1 MASDPFLNNTA
12 KRLQRGMPARLS
24 VTRKIRLPD
33 AVKTTLYARS
43 PDLGPRVLFFSGGSA
58 LRDLSR
64 ELIRYTHNSI
74 HIITPF
80 DSGGSS
86 AKLRQ
91 AFNMPAI
98 GDVRNRLMALADQT
112 IHGFPDIYNLFA
124 YRFAKGRPQQDLQT
138 ELGAM
143 VDGRHELIK
152 GIPDPMR
159 KIIRHHLRMFR
170 KEMPEG
176 FDLKGA
182 SIGNLVLTSGYLE
195 NERHLDPV
203 IYIFSHL
210 VRVRGVVRPATNGDF
225 HLVTHLENGKI
236 IVGQHNMTG
245 KEVPPLNS
253 PIAQLYISKDT
264 HSPKPLEHPIRNK
277 MRELIAKADLICYP
291 MGSFYTSV
299 IANLLLKG
307 MGDAIADNA
316 CPKIFVPSTGV
327 DPETRGMSLKEQVK
341 TLLHYIEKSAGRSLK
356 AEQVLHYVLMDT
368 RTAHYQGDLNHK
380 EMNRL
385 GIRIIDCP
393 LVSRKSVP
401 YIDPTLLAP
410 ILLSLAQ

>member
-1 MASDPFLNNTA
+1 MASNSFSNTGISPLHQGPFETLTI
-12 KRLQRGMPARLS
+12 
-24 VTRKIRLPD
+24 TRRIRLPD
-33 AVKTTLYARS
+33 LVKITLYERS
-43 PDLGPRVLFFSGGSA
+43 PDLGPRILFFSGGTA

-91 AFNMPAI
+91 AFHMPAI

-124 YRFAKGRPQQDLQT
+124 YRFANGRSQEDLQL

-143 VDGRHELIK
+143 VDGRHEMIK

-170 KEMPEG
+170 KQMPDD

-225 HLVTHLENGKI
+225 HLVAHLKNGEI
-236 IVGQHNMTG
+236 IIGQHNMTG
-245 KEVPPLNS
+245 KEVPPLIS
-253 PIAQLYISKDT
+253 PVQRIFISKET

-277 MRELIAKADLICYP
+277 MRELVAGADLICYP

-307 MGDAIADNA
+307 MGDAIADNS
-316 CPKIFVPSTGV
+316 CPKIFVPSTGI

-341 TLLHYIEKSAGRSLK
+341 TLLHYVEKSALRPLK
-356 AEQVLHYVLMDT
+356 VEQVLHYVLMDT
-368 RTAHYQGDLNHK
+368 RTAHYQKDLDHK

-385 GIRIIDCP
+385 GIRIIHCP

-401 YIDPTLLAP
+401 HIDPTLLAP
-410 ILLSLAQ
+410 VLLSLA

>member
-1 MASDPFLNNTA
+1 MTFSGFSNSGIGPLNQCPFETLTI
-12 KRLQRGMPARLS
+12 
-24 VTRKIRLPD
+24 TRRIRLPD
-33 AVKTTLYARS
+33 PVKITLYERS
-43 PDLGPRVLFFSGGSA
+43 PDLGPRILFFSGGSA
-58 LRDLSR
+58 LKDLSR

-91 AFNMPAI
+91 AFHMPAI

-112 IHGFPDIYNLFA
+112 IHGFPGIYNLFA
-124 YRFAKGRPQQDLQT
+124 YRFGNGRSQEDLLL

-143 VDGRHELIK
+143 IEGGHEMIK

-170 KEMPEG
+170 KQMPDD

-210 VRVRGVVRPATNGDF
+210 VRVRGVVRPAINGNF
-225 HLVTHLENGKI
+225 HLVAHLKNGEI

-245 KEVPPLNS
+245 KEVPPLSS
-253 PIAQLYISKDT
+253 PVQRIFISKDT

-277 MRELIAKADLICYP
+277 MRELIAGADLICYP

-316 CPKIFVPSTGV
+316 CPKIFVPSTGI
-327 DPETRGMSLKEQVK
+327 DPETKGMQLKEQVK
-341 TLLHYIEKSAGRSLK
+341 TLLHYVGESAGRPLK
-356 AEQVLHYVLMDT
+356 VEQVLHYVLMDT
-368 RTAHYQGDLNHK
+368 RTAHYQKGLNQK

-385 GIRIIDCP
+385 GIRIIHCP

-401 YIDPTLLAP
+401 HIDPTLLAP
-410 ILLSLAQ
+410 VLLSLA